1 MARIFRKVPD
11 EELSLRVFECFGL
24 KNMNDEKEFT
34 KNDIKTEMFATLLPE
49 LEPFY
54 TKHKKFMV
62 TRPMQKKHYIQ
73 VLRNLCQINNLV
85 FHTKTTE
92 QGTKYRV
99 LNPQNPDTNFYHI
112 LRAESGGEAPARP
125 FIISF
130 T

>member
-1 MARIFRKVPD
+1 MARIFRRTPP
-11 EELSLRVFECFGL
+11 EELTLRVFECFGL
-24 KNMNDEKEFT
+24 KSMNDEKEFS

-62 TRPMQKKHYIQ
+62 TRPMEKKHYIQ
-73 VLRNLCQINNLV
+73 VLRNLCQIHNLV
-85 FHTKTTE
+85 FHTKTIE
-92 QGTKYRV
+92 EGTKYRV

-112 LRAESGGEAPARP
+112 LRAESAAPARP